1 MIVDVPNLGRFR
13 LPEGLSESD
22 VRLLLRGLYREAG
35 VEYPDVR
42 TYGEKFQAG
51 LSRGAQQLLVSA
63 TNDLPALGLAAL
75 ADAGFGGY
83 QDKARQFLEE
93 GAAKYAQI
101 EADYPTAHPDILQ
114 AKGPG
119 DVLGFAVE
127 NIGQGLP
134 SILSMIG
141 TGGVGGLVARKLAMR
156 SANQMIEEQLKRG
169 VAADALKRMGEKEIA
184 RRTMLGAGIGAGGTS
199 FAQAAPEAFRTI
211 YEETKQLAPEEAI
224 IAGGINA
231 MLDSLVPAK
240 VLGELGLFGRMKL
253 TEQVAKKSGFLPTAA
268 RVGAEAI
275 KTAGIEGLTETAQ
288 TFVNNVAVKFIDSN
302 FDVFSPEN
310 VRKYVNSFAAGV
322 SAGSVPGAVGATF
335 KEFGRPAPP
344 EAPPEVPSAVPPV
357 QPTPVPPIQPP
368 PVQPTPVPPI
378 QPPPVQPTPVPPIQ
392 PPPVQPTPVP
402 PIQPTPVPPVPPVQ
416 PTPVPPVPPVQPTP
430 VPPVVPPV
438 QPSAPGQP
446 ALPASTPVTAPVA
459 PPVPS
464 GEPPQLPA
472 PPAPPT
478 EPPTAPPM
486 SYQDFLAAQ
495 QRRISPEGRK
505 VQLLQGQKPK
515 RQLPENLQPRDRD
528 ALFSI
533 SQMQNLANKP
543 DARRLAESRTF
554 TDGAPMV
561 IGPSDDWDTTFA
573 GGKEDVAI
581 SDNIEVP
588 FRYAFISAS
597 SSMVAPSHDADGTIN
612 KKYQSTP
619 FVPITNGRIA
629 GLQQSYQNIAQGKQ
643 GALKYK
649 EDILKIGE
657 QLGLKRPT
665 YVDPIL
671 VRVVRPKD
679 VPAEIGDISNRS
691 QALELSPAEI
701 AKQDANRIADVV
713 ETFEFD
719 SKGNPSDETI
729 NKFVSRM
736 PKNEANQ
743 LIQKTGRGI
752 EPTQLAE
759 QRIKRAVFAAAYN
772 DNTLIEMLSNAPP
785 SAKEDALNVQ
795 NAMMRAASA
804 MVKLRG
810 TGEYDIRK
818 FVVEAA
824 KDAINA
830 KRANIKISEYAK
842 IPVIEERP
850 PIQQVLLEF
859 FGNNIRRG
867 NYMATEL
874 IDTANTLLE
883 EHENTAPDMFGEST
897 QRPPLLVVQQ
907 IGQKEEEGKL
917 FNRVNVQE
925 ETGAGSAPIKYSRQ
939 SQINTPEF
947 QKWFGDSKVVDANGK
962 PLVVYHG
969 TNKSQDG
976 VAFTKFDTY
985 GSNYGLM
992 GQGSYF
998 TAEPMIASEYTRKGR
1013 GDTPTVYPVYLS
1025 IQNPIDMDARADS
1038 AAWIAQFPDAE
1049 AFHEGGDTNES
1060 WYRAAEDAMRDAM
1073 VPAYEGAEAMQEGL
1087 RAMGYD
1093 GIKHVGGGRYGNNTI
1108 RHRVYIAFDPEQ
1120 IKSAIGNR
1128 GTFDPKNPDILQ
1140 NIINA
1145 TDPITKPP
1153 PESVPDMFEKYR
1165 EELDRMGLSDV
1176 RLEMFNPDF
1185 TDKYLSIGEYTEQ
1198 WGEKLNIIRIIR
1210 IALTTDEARKKY
1222 PQYFNKQRLSRTL
1235 HHEAVHAM
1243 RSMELFTDQEW
1254 KILSTA
1260 SKNDW
1265 IKRIWDVGDKPIEE
1279 LYKDRSYEM
1288 IIEEG
1293 VARAF
1298 EHYTQGRFRPAG
1310 IIATIFNKIRNF
1322 FEEVVGFAKKHN
1334 FTKEQADIFERM
1346 LSGEIGRRPR
1356 VQTVGP
1362 EKLDKILYNAAT
1374 ADIKKE
1380 SMNNLVNSGPPLSS
1394 IKDKAKD
1401 LVTDLAADKAE
1412 YILGAFNLR
1421 QLGEL
1426 AEKDLPQ
1433 INTYYKTVGEM
1444 TGFRDGR
1451 ITKAADIAQD
1461 WIAWAQKNPKLN
1473 HDLATCMH
1481 GSTLSGLDFNTQFT
1495 KIKSLAYQQAWLR
1508 VAADPKAVEIYKNVQ
1523 KYYDE
1528 SFDML
1533 KSALIERIEKDV
1545 EAGKTKTARLI
1556 AIEDAFTK
1564 ARDGGP
1570 YFPLVRFG
1578 DYWVS
1583 VKQQGEKEKFYM
1595 FESRSEHRKFIDK
1608 LSQSGLKE
1616 GTDFKAGLKAREM
1629 LQSGVP
1635 LTGFIRTV
1643 MDSVDSLTKD
1653 GAVTDTEKLKDS
1665 VWQAYLALQPDLS
1678 TRKQFIHRKN
1688 IEGYSNDAIRA
1699 FAETTFHGA
1708 YHLARVKYGGEL
1720 DRILLDAN
1728 RSVRQ
1733 SPGVANARYLD
1744 ELKKRH
1750 DWVNAPNDINNFSS
1764 WASSAAFLYFLTAPA
1779 SALVNIAQT
1788 PMVAYPYLGARYGFT
1803 EAFGAFASATKD
1815 YWASGFTKKDF
1826 YNIIRTLEKRTKD
1839 KQLSDKARKTAE
1851 QEMLAM
1857 QRLYEDGTLNR
1868 TQTLSLAGIA
1878 ERPQDILVGGLG
1890 SAMKTAGLKFQDK
1903 MTYALGYGFNQAEV
1917 FNRQTTALA
1926 AYRLARKNKKSHDEA
1941 IEEARKV
1948 VNETHFEYINATKPR
1963 FMQGPTA
1970 RIIFQFKNYAQQ
1982 MTMLYVRSLQ
1992 QAFAGESKEVK
2003 REARRRL
2010 TAMLFMT
2017 GVFAGYEGLP
2027 LYWVIEGTMNALF
2040 DDEDEPYDFNNSAK
2054 NTLADMFGSNVAL
2067 ALSKGVVSELTGADI
2082 ASRVSQNGM
2091 WFRDSAKSV
2100 DEVEA
2105 FKQFV
2110 VDLAGP
2116 FVGIGVNIADGI
2128 KKINDGYT
2136 WRGIEAMLPPVLKD
2150 FLKVGRMSQEGA
2162 TTLRGDPIV
2171 EEVSTWG
2178 LFLQALGFTPVDVA
2192 RGYEVMAEIKGMDR
2206 DLDQRR
2212 KQLLQQITLAQ
2223 INGDYQAYNEIS
2235 DKIITFNSKNPN
2247 NPITTESI
2255 KRSLAQRVKD
2265 TDRALRGIIVNP
2277 KREYLL
2283 EEARYTD

>member
-1 MIVDVPNLGRFR
+1 M
-13 LPEGLSESD
+13 
-22 VRLLLRGLYREAG
+22 
-35 VEYPDVR
+35 
-42 TYGEKFQAG
+42 
-51 LSRGAQQLLVSA
+51 
-63 TNDLPALGLAAL
+63 
-75 ADAGFGGY
+75 
-83 QDKARQFLEE
+83 
-93 GAAKYAQI
+93 
-101 EADYPTAHPDILQ
+101 
-114 AKGPG
+114 
-119 DVLGFAVE
+119 
-127 NIGQGLP
+127 
-134 SILSMIG
+134 
-141 TGGVGGLVARKLAMR
+141 
-156 SANQMIEEQLKRG
+156 
-169 VAADALKRMGEKEIA
+169 
-184 RRTMLGAGIGAGGTS
+184 
-199 FAQAAPEAFRTI
+199 
-211 YEETKQLAPEEAI
+211 
-224 IAGGINA
+224 
-231 MLDSLVPAK
+231 
-240 VLGELGLFGRMKL
+240 
-253 TEQVAKKSGFLPTAA
+253 
-268 RVGAEAI
+268 
-275 KTAGIEGLTETAQ
+275 
-288 TFVNNVAVKFIDSN
+288 
-302 FDVFSPEN
+302 
-310 VRKYVNSFAAGV
+310 
-322 SAGSVPGAVGATF
+322 
-335 KEFGRPAPP
+335 
-344 EAPPEVPSAVPPV
+344 
-357 QPTPVPPIQPP
+357 
-368 PVQPTPVPPI
+368 
-378 QPPPVQPTPVPPIQ
+378 
-392 PPPVQPTPVP
+392 
-402 PIQPTPVPPVPPVQ
+402 
-416 PTPVPPVPPVQPTP
+416 
-430 VPPVVPPV
+430 
-438 QPSAPGQP
+438 
-446 ALPASTPVTAPVA
+446 
-459 PPVPS
+459 
-464 GEPPQLPA
+464 
-472 PPAPPT
+472 
-478 EPPTAPPM
+478 
-486 SYQDFLAAQ
+486 
-495 QRRISPEGRK
+495 
-505 VQLLQGQKPK
+505 
-515 RQLPENLQPRDRD
+515 
-528 ALFSI
+528 
-533 SQMQNLANKP
+533 
-543 DARRLAESRTF
+543 
-554 TDGAPMV
+554 
-561 IGPSDDWDTTFA
+561 
-573 GGKEDVAI
+573 
-581 SDNIEVP
+581 
-588 FRYAFISAS
+588 
-597 SSMVAPSHDADGTIN
+597 
-612 KKYQSTP
+612 
-619 FVPITNGRIA
+619 
-629 GLQQSYQNIAQGKQ
+629 
-643 GALKYK
+643 
-649 EDILKIGE
+649 
-657 QLGLKRPT
+657 
-665 YVDPIL
+665 
-671 VRVVRPKD
+671 
-679 VPAEIGDISNRS
+679 
-691 QALELSPAEI
+691 
-701 AKQDANRIADVV
+701 
-713 ETFEFD
+713 
-719 SKGNPSDETI
+719 
-729 NKFVSRM
+729 
-736 PKNEANQ
+736 
-743 LIQKTGRGI
+743 
-752 EPTQLAE
+752 
-759 QRIKRAVFAAAYN
+759 
-772 DNTLIEMLSNAPP
+772 
-785 SAKEDALNVQ
+785 
-795 NAMMRAASA
+795 
-804 MVKLRG
+804 
-810 TGEYDIRK
+810 
-818 FVVEAA
+818 
-824 KDAINA
+824 
-830 KRANIKISEYAK
+830 
-842 IPVIEERP
+842 
-850 PIQQVLLEF
+850 
-859 FGNNIRRG
+859 
-867 NYMATEL
+867 
-874 IDTANTLLE
+874 
-883 EHENTAPDMFGEST
+883 
-897 QRPPLLVVQQ
+897 
-907 IGQKEEEGKL
+907 
-917 FNRVNVQE
+917 
-925 ETGAGSAPIKYSRQ
+925 
-939 SQINTPEF
+939 
-947 QKWFGDSKVVDANGK
+947 
-962 PLVVYHG
+962 YHG
-969 TNKSQDG
+969 TKEEIAEG
-976 VAFTKFDTY
+976 IFCMERGMLGKGA
-985 GSNYGLM
+985 
-992 GQGSYF
+992 YF
-998 TAEPMIASEYTRKGR
+998 TSDPTEAEEYATNAVWNIR
-1013 GDTPTVYPVYLS
+1013 PNIVPAYLS
-1025 IQNPIDMDARADS
+1025 IRNPYNVTDKFAK
-1038 AAWIAQFPDAE
+1038 
-1049 AFHEGGDTNES
+1049 
-1060 WYRAAEDAMRDAM
+1060 
-1073 VPAYEGAEAMQEGL
+1073 VPKDLSEQ
-1087 RAMGYD
+1087 GYD
-1093 GIKHVGGGRYGNNTI
+1093 GVILRNSDGSVKWAIPVR
-1108 RHRVYIAFDPEQ
+1108 AEQ

-1128 GTFDPKNPDILQ
+1128 GTFDPKNPNILQ
-1140 NIINA
+1140 DIINA

-1374 ADIKKE
+1374 VDIKKE
-1380 SMNNLVNSGPPLSS
+1380 AMNNLVNSGPPLSS

-1495 KIKSLAYQQAWLR
+1495 KIKNPEYQQAWLR

-1533 KSALIERIEKDV
+1533 KAALIERIEKDV
-1545 EAGKTKTARLI
+1545 EAGKTRTAKLI

-1583 VKQQGEKEKFYM
+1583 VKQQGQKEKFYM

-1616 GTDFKAGLKAREM
+1616 GADFKAGLKAREM

-1653 GAVTDTEKLKDS
+1653 GSVTDTEKLKDS

-1857 QRLYEDGTLNR
+1857 LKLYEDGTLNR

-1878 ERPQDILVGGLG
+1878 ERPQDILIGGLG

-1903 MTYALGYGFNQAEV
+1903 MTYALAYGFNQAEV

-1948 VNETHFEYINATKPR
+1948 VNETHFEYMNATKPR

-1970 RIIFQFKNYAQQ
+1970 RIILQFKNYAQQ

-1992 QAFAGESKEVK
+1992 HAFAGESKEVK